1 MCAGTFFT
9 SGLIGRGCSVPP
21 PRPDCAL
28 ALVEMPGRPRC
39 PERIP
44 GSLGLGRA
52 GKLIWGS
59 GLLGAVGEETEW
71 CGSAPSGSRWLPGS
85 QGVRGS
91 RGVGGGGAR
100 LMSGA
105 RR

>member
-1 MCAGTFFT
+1 MCAGTYFT
-9 SGLIGRGCSVPP
+9 SGLIGHGCSVPP
-21 PRPDCAL
+21 SRPECVL

-39 PERIP
+39 PEGIP

-71 CGSAPSGSRWLPGS
+71 SVSARSGSRRFLGS
-85 QGVRGS
+85 QGVQGS
-91 RGVGGGGAR
+91 RGVGGGGRA
-100 LMSGA
+100 
-105 RR
+105 